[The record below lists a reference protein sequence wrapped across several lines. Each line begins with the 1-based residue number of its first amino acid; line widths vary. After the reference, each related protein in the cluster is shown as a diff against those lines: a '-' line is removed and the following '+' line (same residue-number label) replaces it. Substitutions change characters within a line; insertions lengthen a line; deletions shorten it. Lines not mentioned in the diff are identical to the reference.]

1 MIRKIVLLSLILGSS
16 LLFIFQ
22 LMALQLFN
30 SDYTERSL
38 NNAIQKRPIYPTRG
52 LIYDRNGVLWV
63 ANKPV
68 YDLMVVPE
76 NLTSFD
82 TLELISKLDFSKEE
96 LLKQIN
102 RAKRFSKKLPSVIL
116 RQLSMEE
123 VALFQEKMWKFPG
136 FYFQKKS
143 TRDYIL
149 PIGAN
154 ILGYTSETNQNEIKP
169 KNFILSKENVLKE
182 SQVKRYI
189 DNVNVS
195 RSEQDSLKQILSKI
209 KTSLYSLDEERKN
222 YDLGEMIGRQG
233 VEKTYEE
240 ILRGKKGI
248 QFFQKDRFNRII
260 GPYEGGKYDIEP
272 QAPENITLTI
282 DAVLQAYGESLMINK
297 RGGIVAL
304 EPKSGEVLALVSA
317 PNYNPNALI
326 GRDRSKFFTK
336 LVKDT
341 LAKPLFDRSLQAEYS
356 PGSPFKTLNALI
368 GLQEN
373 IISPETVFNCNNGH
387 YYARGAFMGCH
398 CGQAAKNNLIKGIY
412 KSCNTYFAKTYM
424 RLIESQPTPAEGVDL
439 WRNYLEKFGL
449 GDYLGY
455 DLPIGKPGFIPNS
468 NYYKQWYPNGNW
480 GAATIVSNA
489 IGQGEILTTPIQMAN
504 FTATIAN
511 RGFYKRPHFKK
522 ADSKQMN
529 DSLYP
534 KNQTL
539 IDVKHFETV
548 IEGMHQVV
556 ERGTARIARI
566 KGIEVCGKTGT
577 VENFIRLDN
586 KKTQLTDHSIF
597 VAFAPK
603 ENPKIAI
610 AVFIENGY
618 WGARWAAPIAS
629 LMIEKYINGEVKRD
643 GLENKML
650 EGSLIAE
657 YEKPLLGKPFNIN
670 E

>member
-373 IISPETVFNCNNGH
+373 IITPETVFTCNNGH

-468 NYYKQWYPNGNW
+468 NYYKQWYPNRNW